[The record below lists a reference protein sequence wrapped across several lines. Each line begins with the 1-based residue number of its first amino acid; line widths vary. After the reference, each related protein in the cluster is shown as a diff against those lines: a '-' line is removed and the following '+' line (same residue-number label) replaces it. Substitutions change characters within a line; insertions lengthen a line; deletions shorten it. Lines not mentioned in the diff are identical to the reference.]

1 MPAGHISPGFEY
13 FMMILPFVSNAF
25 IYVQA
30 WKIWERQSHDD
41 LSFIT
46 TVVSIVNAVIWGYY
60 GWVIRSMPLVIS
72 GTVAFGGLALIL
84 YLKLTIPSRNANG
97 WKYI

>member
-1 MPAGHISPGFEY
+1 MSISPGFEY

-30 WKIWERQSHDD
+30 WKIWRRQSHDD

-46 TVVSIVNAVIWGYY
+46 TVFSIFNAVIWGYY
-60 GWVIRSMPLVIS
+60 GWVIRSMPLVLS
-72 GTVAFGGLALIL
+72 GALAFGGLALIL
-84 YLKLTIPSRNANG
+84 YLKLTIPTRNANG